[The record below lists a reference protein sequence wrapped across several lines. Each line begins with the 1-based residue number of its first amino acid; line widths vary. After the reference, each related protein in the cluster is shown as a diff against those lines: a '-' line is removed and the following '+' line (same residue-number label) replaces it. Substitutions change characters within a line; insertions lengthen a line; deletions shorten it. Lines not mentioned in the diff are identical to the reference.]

1 MDKELQKELMQIT
14 DYMYQLYKVLK
25 SIEDPMMRLH
35 VINSAFLNTLA
46 DTYGPEY
53 IETNIDMISDGIKSQ
68 LLECAQTYEERCRSL
83 SN

>member
-25 SIEDPMMRLH
+25 SIKDPMMRLH

-53 IETNIDMISDGIKSQ
+53 KETNIDMISDGIKYQ